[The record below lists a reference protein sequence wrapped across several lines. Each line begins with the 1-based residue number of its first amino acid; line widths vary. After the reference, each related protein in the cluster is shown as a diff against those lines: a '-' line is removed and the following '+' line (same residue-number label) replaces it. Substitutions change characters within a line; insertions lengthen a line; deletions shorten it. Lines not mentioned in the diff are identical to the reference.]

1 MAVSAL
7 SYSDSDGQH
16 TVVLDRVSTSIGRSP
31 GQDVVLREP
40 AVSRRHAVI
49 ERDGDNYTVVDQ
61 KSTHGTFLNGVRV
74 EQAELKPGDQLQMG
88 SLHGPKLRF
97 HSPRA
102 DQAPVSAGHSTFG
115 DLFSSMEGFRLP
127 ADQDHPATREIEQL
141 NWLLRAAR
149 QLNEGGAIE
158 DILGVLLQLTL
169 QLTGVERGFVFLF
182 EDGEMRFAQ
191 GLGPDGKIAR
201 DDSTISH
208 RAMQKAIESEM
219 KFSVSDTLSD
229 QRTSEWSSVMANKIR
244 SIYCIPLRKRIVP
257 NEPVHL
263 IGLLYLDSQIRPGS
277 LTEVDHQLLDTI
289 ATEASALLHNALLAE
304 AESKARQAREE
315 LAIAARIH
323 SSLMSA
329 ALPALPYAQLQAK
342 TIPCLAIGGDFYDVV
357 VLDDCVCVTVVDV
370 SGKGVSAAI
379 VAATLQGILHAQLL
393 AGQSFEG
400 IAAMVN
406 QFLCTRNVGKYAT
419 MIALRLFP
427 DGHIEY
433 LNCGHILPV
442 SIVGAGVRLL
452 EAGNLIVGLI
462 AGASYS
468 SAFDRLQ
475 TGERLLLAT
484 DGITEAEN
492 KVGELFGYD
501 GLSDAAHRHRE
512 IDAILDC
519 VGKFHAPNP
528 AQDDCTLVE
537 IRYTGRP

>member
-1 MAVSAL
+1 MPASVL
-7 SYSDSDGQH
+7 SYSDSEGQH
-16 TVVLDRVSTSIGRSP
+16 TVVLDRPATSIGRSP

-49 ERDGDNYTVVDQ
+49 ERDGDAYTVVDQ

-74 EQAELKPGDQLQMG
+74 ERAVLAPGDVLQLG

-97 HSPRA
+97 HNPQTS
-102 DQAPVSAGHSTFG
+102 QASIATGHGAFG
-115 DLFSSMEGFRLP
+115 DLLSSMEEFRVP
-127 ADQDHPATREIEQL
+127 SAKAHAETREIEQL
-141 NWLLRAAR
+141 NWLIRAAR

-191 GLGPDGKIAR
+191 GLGPDGKIACE
-201 DDSTISH
+201 DSTISH
-208 RAMQKAIESEM
+208 RAMRKAIESEM
-219 KFSVSDTLSD
+219 KFSVSDTLAD

-244 SIYCIPLRKRIVP
+244 SIYCIPLRKRVTP

-263 IGLLYLDSQIRPGS
+263 IGLLYLDSQIQPGS
-277 LTEVDHQLLDTI
+277 LSEVDHQLLDTI

-304 AESKARQAREE
+304 AEHKARQAREE
-315 LAIAARIH
+315 LSIAARIH

-329 ALPALPYAQLQAK
+329 ALPSLPYAELQAK
-342 TIPCLAIGGDFYDVV
+342 TLPCLAIGGDFYDVV
-357 VLDDCVCVTVVDV
+357 VLEDCVCVTVVDV

-393 AGQSFEG
+393 ARQSFPE
-400 IAAMVN
+400 IAAMIN

-427 DGHIEY
+427 DGRIEY
-433 LNCGHILPV
+433 LNCGHVLPV
-442 SIVGAGVRLL
+442 AIAGAEVRLL

-462 AGASYS
+462 AGASYA

-475 TGERLLLAT
+475 PGERLLLAT

-492 KVGELFGYD
+492 NGGELFGYD
-501 GLSDAAHRHRE
+501 GLSDAAHRHRD
-512 IDAILDC
+512 IGDILDR
-519 VGKFHAPNP
+519 VEKFHAPSA

-537 IRYTGRP
+537 VRYTGGA

>member
-1 MAVSAL
+1 MPASAL

-16 TVVLDRVSTSIGRSP
+16 TIVLDRAATSIGRSP

-49 ERDGDNYTVVDQ
+49 EKDGDTYFVVDQ

-74 EQAELKPGDQLQMG
+74 ERAVLAPGDVLQMG

-97 HSPRA
+97 HNPQTG
-102 DQAPVSAGHSTFG
+102 QASIGTGRGAFG
-115 DLFSSMEGFRLP
+115 DLLSSMEGFRLP
-127 ADQDHPATREIEQL
+127 TGRTHPEAREIEQL

-158 DILGVLLQLTL
+158 DILSVLLQLTL

-191 GLGPDGKIAR
+191 GLGPDGKIER
-201 DDSTISH
+201 EYSTISH
-208 RAMQKAIESEM
+208 RAMRKAFDSVM

-244 SIYCIPLRKRIVP
+244 SIYCIPLRKRVTP
-257 NEPVHL
+257 SEPFHL
-263 IGLLYLDSQIRPGS
+263 IGLLYLDSQVRPGS

-289 ATEASALLHNALLAE
+289 ATEASALLHNVLLAE
-304 AESKARQAREE
+304 AENKARLAREE
-315 LAIAARIH
+315 LSIAARIH

-329 ALPALPYAQLQAK
+329 ALPALPYAELQAK
-342 TIPCLAIGGDFYDVV
+342 TLPCLAIGGDFYDVV
-357 VLDDCVCVTVVDV
+357 MLDDCVCVTVVDV

-393 AGQSFEG
+393 ARQSLPE
-400 IAAMVN
+400 IASMVN
-406 QFLCTRNVGKYAT
+406 QFLYTRNVGKYAT

-427 DGHIEY
+427 DGRIEY
-433 LNCGHILPV
+433 LNCGHVLPL
-442 SIVGAGVRLL
+442 SIAGAKVRLL

-462 AGASYS
+462 AEATYS
-468 SAFDRLQ
+468 STFDRLKP
-475 TGERLLLAT
+475 GERLLLAT

-492 KVGELFGYD
+492 SGGELFGYD
-501 GLSDAAHRHRE
+501 GLSDAARHHLDIGE
-512 IDAILDC
+512 ILNQ
-519 VGKFHAPNP
+519 VEKFHAPNP

-537 IRYTGRP
+537 VRYTGGE

>member
-1 MAVSAL
+1 MPVGAL
-7 SYSDSDGQH
+7 SYSDSDGRH
-16 TVVLDRVSTSIGRSP
+16 TIVLDRASTSIGRSP
-31 GQDVVLREP
+31 GQDVVLHEP

-49 ERDGDNYTVVDQ
+49 ERDEDIYTVVDQ

-74 EQAELKPGDQLQMG
+74 ERAVLAPGDVLQMG

-97 HSPRA
+97 HNPQTG
-102 DQAPVSAGHSTFG
+102 QASLGTGHGAFG
-115 DLFSSMEGFRLP
+115 DLLSSMEGFQI
-127 ADQDHPATREIEQL
+127 ATGKTHPETREIEQL

-149 QLNEGGAIE
+149 QLNDGGAIE

-191 GLGPDGKIAR
+191 GLGPDGKIAHE
-201 DDSTISH
+201 DSTISH
-208 RAMQKAIESEM
+208 RAMRRAIDSEM
-219 KFSVSDTLSD
+219 KFSVSDTLAD

-244 SIYCIPLRKRIVP
+244 SIYCIPLRKRITP

-277 LTEVDHQLLDTI
+277 LSEVDHQLLDTI

-304 AESKARQAREE
+304 AENKARQAREE
-315 LAIAARIH
+315 LSIAARIH

-329 ALPALPYAQLQAK
+329 ALPALPYAELQAK
-342 TIPCLAIGGDFYDVV
+342 TLPCLAIGGDFYDVV
-357 VLDDCVCVTVVDV
+357 VLEECVCVTVVDV

-393 AGQSFEG
+393 ARQSFPE

-419 MIALRLFP
+419 MIVLRLFP
-427 DGHIEY
+427 DGRIEY
-433 LNCGHILPV
+433 MNCGHVLPV
-442 SIVGAGVRLL
+442 SIVGAEVRLL

-468 SAFDRLQ
+468 SSQDRLQ
-475 TGERLLLAT
+475 PGERLLVAT

-492 KVGELFGYD
+492 KNGELFGYD
-501 GLSDAAHRHRE
+501 GLSDAARRHRN
-512 IDAILDC
+512 IAAILDH
-519 VGKFHAPNP
+519 VEKFHAPNP
-528 AQDDCTLVE
+528 AQDDCTL
-537 IRYTGRP
+537 

>member
-7 SYSDSDGQH
+7 SYSDSDGPH

-31 GQDVVLREP
+31 AQDVVLREP

-74 EQAELKPGDQLQMG
+74 ERAELKPGDQLQMG

-115 DLFSSMEGFRLP
+115 DLISSMEGFRLP

-191 GLGPDGKIAR
+191 GLGPEGKIAR
-201 DDSTISH
+201 EDSTISH
-208 RAMQKAIESEM
+208 RAMQRAIDSEM

-244 SIYCIPLRKRIVP
+244 SIYCIPLRKRITP

-277 LTEVDHQLLDTI
+277 LSEVDHQLLDTI

-329 ALPALPYAQLQAK
+329 ALPALPYAELQAK

-393 AGQSFEG
+393 AGQSFEE
-400 IAAMVN
+400 IAVMVN
-406 QFLCTRNVGKYAT
+406 QFLCARNVGKYAT

-427 DGHIEY
+427 DGRIEY

-442 SIVGAGVRLL
+442 SIMGAGVRLL

-475 TGERLLLAT
+475 PGERLLLAT

-492 KVGELFGYD
+492 KDGELFGYD

-512 IDAILDC
+512 IDAILDR
-519 VGKFHAPNP
+519 VGKFHAPQP

-537 IRYTGRP
+537 VRYTGQP